1 MYWYQTGDM
10 EAKSM
15 DKDKEQH
22 WKLTK
27 SFNLSEN
34 IKSLSGIY
42 LKHSYRILEKKPE
55 KQRELDKPITRLDV

>member
-1 MYWYQTGDM
+1 
-10 EAKSM
+10 M

-22 WKLTK
+22 WNLTK

-42 LKHSYRILEKKPE
+42 LKHSYRILEKKNPE